1 MGNIVQRAQGC
12 EFSRGLIE
20 SLFCQGDT
28 PLRTEGHNPVNNK
41 ISLAKEVA
49 WASQNMPRTLRQVA
63 ALPDLSHVRLACC
76 MHLDMKMIPLVQG
89 ILEKGAK
96 VFLTTCN
103 PTTVQDDVVAWL
115 VERGAE
121 ACAWRNMSDADW
133 QQSWEKAIAWGPTH
147 LCEMGA
153 DITTL
158 LHQRGEFGH
167 IVAGL
172 EATGSGV
179 NRLGDIQPGYP
190 IFNWDDLPVKE
201 GLHNRHMVG
210 LTAWHTFFQTTHLT
224 LHEKKVLVIGYGL
237 VGQGVAAAAK
247 AFGGQVMVAEIDP
260 ARRLQ
265 AAYDGWA
272 DAFEALLRR
281 EESDWPRFYD
291 AVRKMAALPAAQRLF
306 RRNVALAH
314 LGDMGVVGAKT
325 DGLAHPRHGGETDDG
340 AGFGRLRPG
349 PDRGPTDPPA
359 MNAALP
365 FMDGEMRGFAART
378 LSKVEAMTEAE
389 FAGLP
394 IYAADEV

>member
-1 MGNIVQRAQGC
+1 M
-12 EFSRGLIE
+12 
-20 SLFCQGDT
+20 D
-28 PLRTEGHNPVNNK
+28 LRSTTLNNK
-41 ISLAKEVA
+41 TNLEKEVA

-63 ALPDLSHVRLACC
+63 ALPDLSGVRLACC

-89 ILEKGAK
+89 ILDKGAQ

-133 QQSWEKAIAWGPTH
+133 QQSWEKAIAWQPTH

-158 LHQRGEFGH
+158 LHQRGEFGN

-237 VGQGVAAAAK
+237 VGQGVAALQHGGVLGQAGLGFADGVEHHAVREDRGARVVAPRAGSGAAANLVDVGRRGQGGGAEGDGINEGV
-247 AFGGQVMVAEIDP
+247 AFNDVVARGAGGAHFNAGED
-260 ARRLQ
+260 R
-265 AAYDGWA
+265 AAPTLRVLAADRA
-272 DAFEALLRR
+272 DA
-281 EESDWPRFYD
+281 
-291 AVRKMAALPAAQRLF
+291 
-306 RRNVALAH
+306 
-314 LGDMGVVGAKT
+314 
-325 DGLAHPRHGGETDDG
+325 
-340 AGFGRLRPG
+340 
-349 PDRGPTDPPA
+349 
-359 MNAALP
+359 
-365 FMDGEMRGFAART
+365 DGEARQTHRGSLPVLDRT
-378 LSKVEAMTEAE
+378 SS
-389 FAGLP
+389 
-394 IYAADEV
+394 IRR

>member
-1 MGNIVQRAQGC
+1 M
-12 EFSRGLIE
+12 
-20 SLFCQGDT
+20 
-28 PLRTEGHNPVNNK
+28 NNK

-63 ALPDLSHVRLACC
+63 ALPDLSGVRLACC

-89 ILEKGAK
+89 ILDKGAQ

-133 QQSWEKAIAWGPTH
+133 QQSWEKAIAWQPTH

-158 LHQRGEFGH
+158 LHQRGEFGN

-247 AFGGQVMVAEIDP
+247 LWRQV
-260 ARRLQ
+260 
-265 AAYDGWA
+265 DG
-272 DAFEALLRR
+272 
-281 EESDWPRFYD
+281 
-291 AVRKMAALPAAQRLF
+291 
-306 RRNVALAH
+306 
-314 LGDMGVVGAKT
+314 
-325 DGLAHPRHGGETDDG
+325 GGE
-340 AGFGRLRPG
+340 
-349 PDRGPTDPPA
+349 
-359 MNAALP
+359 
-365 FMDGEMRGFAART
+365 
-378 LSKVEAMTEAE
+378 
-389 FAGLP
+389 
-394 IYAADEV
+394 

>member
-1 MGNIVQRAQGC
+1 M
-12 EFSRGLIE
+12 
-20 SLFCQGDT
+20 
-28 PLRTEGHNPVNNK
+28 NNK
-41 ISLAKEVA
+41 TNLTKEVA

-89 ILEKGAK
+89 LLEKGAK

-103 PTTVQDDVVAWL
+103 PTTVQDEVVAWL

-121 ACAWRNMSDADW
+121 ACAWRNMSDTDW

-158 LHQRGEFGH
+158 LHQRGEFGNV
-167 IVAGL
+167 VAGL

-179 NRLGDIQPGYP
+179 NRLGDIRPGYP

-237 VGQGVAAAAK
+237 VGQGTAAAAR
-247 AFGGQVMVAEIDP
+247 AYGGQVMVAEIDP
-260 ARRLQ
+260 ARALQ
-265 AAYDGWA
+265 ARYDGWQVVDLASAVAQA
-272 DAFEALLRR
+272 DVIATATGAKNVLSAQHLQQAQDGVFILNVGHVAEEIDVGFLQGLPHHEPMPYVNAYKLNEKTVYLLANGSMFNLTAGYGDSLNAFDVTL
-281 EESDWPRFYD
+281 
-291 AVRKMAALPAAQRLF
+291 AVMAAGIG
-306 RRNVALAH
+306 H
-314 LGDMGVVGAKT
+314 IVGAGARQT
-325 DGLAHPRHGGETDDG
+325 PGLYLLPQSAWQ
-340 AGFGRLRPG
+340 
-349 PDRGPTDPPA
+349 PA
-359 MNAALP
+359 L
-365 FMDGEMRGFAART
+365 
-378 LSKVEAMTEAE
+378 
-389 FAGLP
+389 
-394 IYAADEV
+394 

>member
-1 MGNIVQRAQGC
+1 M
-12 EFSRGLIE
+12 
-20 SLFCQGDT
+20 
-28 PLRTEGHNPVNNK
+28 NNK
-41 ISLAKEVA
+41 TNLVKDVA

-89 ILEKGAK
+89 ILEKGAQ

-115 VERGAE
+115 VERGAQ
-121 ACAWRNMSDADW
+121 ACAWRDMSDADW
-133 QQSWEKAIAWGPTH
+133 QHSWEKAIAWGPTH

-158 LHQRGEFGH
+158 LHQRGEFGN

-179 NRLGDIQPGYP
+179 SRLGDIRPGYP

-247 AFGGQVMVAEIDP
+247 AFGGQVMVARSIRPSP
-260 ARRLQ
+260 A
-265 AAYDGWA
+265 G
-272 DAFEALLRR
+272 
-281 EESDWPRFYD
+281 
-291 AVRKMAALPAAQRLF
+291 
-306 RRNVALAH
+306 
-314 LGDMGVVGAKT
+314 
-325 DGLAHPRHGGETDDG
+325 GL
-340 AGFGRLRPG
+340 
-349 PDRGPTDPPA
+349 
-359 MNAALP
+359 
-365 FMDGEMRGFAART
+365 
-378 LSKVEAMTEAE
+378 
-389 FAGLP
+389 
-394 IYAADEV
+394 